1 MSIFDRFCKKKNEPE
16 EITLE
21 GIQSNT
27 EKLDTAS
34 NHFLQCFGPVFTGT
48 PNGHIATDIAGA
60 SSIAGLMILRSTGI
74 DLTKGKPGNV
84 ILGEVIDQKQE
95 PVFRYITVIGMNMG
109 VDQNAEMNIEE
120 LGDNKPLLEVLDM
133 TKALEKPFSLA
144 CEKSK
149 LPRLYYPIAAAL
161 TAMKLV
167 GAGKDMGIL
176 DPVIGKSIAM
186 YYVVA
191 GSKTIPRPIL

>member
-1 MSIFDRFCKKKNEPE
+1 
-16 EITLE
+16 
-21 GIQSNT
+21 
-27 EKLDTAS
+27 
-34 NHFLQCFGPVFTGT
+34 
-48 PNGHIATDIAGA
+48 
-60 SSIAGLMILRSTGI
+60 MILRSTGI

-84 ILGEVIDQKQE
+84 ILGEGIIEKQE
-95 PVFRYITVIGMNMG
+95 PVLRYITAIGINMG
-109 VDQNAEMNIEE
+109 VDLKFEMNIEE

-133 TKALEKPFSLA
+133 TSALEKPFSLV

-149 LPRLYYPIAAAL
+149 LPRLHYPIAAAL

-176 DPVIGKSIAM
+176 DPVIGKNIAM

-191 GSKTIPRPIL
+191 GSKTIPHRAL